1 MSARKFRAVPIQQN
15 QHKAR
20 LPEKKV
26 TIFINAKR
34 HGLLHLRKRSDVVD
48 LLAILEG
55 QPGLSV
61 SGLISFALSLASPSK
76 QPPLV
81 RILTFRV
88 GRLGYKAKD
97 VFENQH
103 ARTLFFLECRCYV
116 ESTSQAFQVRAPLL

>member
-61 SGLISFALSLASPSK
+61 SGLISFALSLWL
-76 QPPLV
+76 PLQS
-81 RILTFRV
+81 
-88 GRLGYKAKD
+88 
-97 VFENQH
+97 NPH
-103 ARTLFFLECRCYV
+103 
-116 ESTSQAFQVRAPLL
+116 